1 MNKDKLIKDIDTAI
15 ASDKIDDSTKE
26 ILIHYRNE
34 LSNTTNKKRYI
45 EIFVSLIR
53 LIGVGYNIFS
63 S

>member
-1 MNKDKLIKDIDTAI
+1 MTKDKLIKDIDAAI
-15 ASDKIDDSTKE
+15 ASDRIDDNTKK
-26 ILIHYRNE
+26 LLVHYRNE

-53 LIGVGYNIFS
+53 LIGIGYDIFS

>member
-1 MNKDKLIKDIDTAI
+1 MTKDKLIQDIDNAI
-15 ASDKIDDSTKE
+15 ASDRIEDSTKKL
-26 ILIHYRNE
+26 LIHYRNE

-53 LIGVGYNIFS
+53 LIGIGYDIFS

>member
-1 MNKDKLIKDIDTAI
+1 MTKDKLIKDIDDAI
-15 ASDKIDDSTKE
+15 ASDRIDDNTKV

-34 LSNTTNKKRYI
+34 LSNTTSKKRYI

-53 LIGVGYNIFS
+53 LIGIGYDIFS

>member
-1 MNKDKLIKDIDTAI
+1 MTKDKLIKDIDAAI
-15 ASDKIDDSTKE
+15 SSDRIDDSTKE
-26 ILIHYRNE
+26 LLIHYRNE

-53 LIGVGYNIFS
+53 LIGIGYDIFS